1 MKYKH
6 KCTVRPLE
14 IPLPRA
20 CVFLTSLGFSPSG
33 GGVGVGAH
41 AEDAGGHQDG
51 PEQPADQN
59 EAPAEAPGV

>member
-1 MKYKH
+1 MPP
-6 KCTVRPLE
+6 V
-14 IPLPRA
+14 
-20 CVFLTSLGFSPSG
+20 FSPSG